1 MRKVFV
7 FCLLIFSGSL
17 FAEISTS
24 VDRNRLAEGETF
36 NLMLEV
42 QGQVAGQ
49 PDTKPLEKDFDVLG
63 TASGSQMTVTNGK
76 VDARTTWTIS
86 LQAKHSGKIEIP
98 PLALNGQK
106 TKAITVDI
114 SDAPQADANSGEDIF
129 IETEISPDTPYV
141 QAEVRYTVRIHH
153 AVQLDDAELNDPK
166 IDGALVRKVD
176 GEHEYYKTI
185 NDRRYRVIE
194 LNYVI
199 FPQSSGELVIPEV
212 TLNARVR
219 QRGQRGRSFGGFF
232 DNDSFNR
239 FSSSRSVRFRSKSHT
254 LQVQPQ
260 PKKNKGSHW
269 LPAKHLGLTE
279 EWDAP
284 KDKIRVGEPIT
295 RTLKLTALGL
305 TAAQLPD
312 LKAPDIDGMNAYPDQ
327 PQSNTQDTEGGVR
340 GEKTRR
346 IAFVPTQPG
355 KFKIP
360 AIEIY
365 WWDTQSDKQQ
375 RIELPERNFT
385 ILPAEGTTPLAK
397 QTEHQSLDNSSK
409 AKEIDKT
416 LSNDETQ
423 NYWPWVSLVLTLLWL
438 STLVFWWRQQKTFS
452 TSRVTEP
459 RPDGQLNLRSAEK
472 AFRLAC
478 RANDSKAA
486 RDSLLKWARL
496 YWPDNPPFGL
506 GDLAERSEDLEARE
520 SLLEL
525 NRTLYREGK
534 KEWNGAALE
543 KVLKK
548 LSAKQ
553 DASSQVTVLPPL
565 YPEK

>member
-1 MRKVFV
+1 VRKVFV
-7 FCLLIFSGSL
+7 FCLLILSGSL

-49 PDTKPLEKDFDVLG
+49 PDTKPLKKDFDVLG

-86 LQAKHSGKIEIP
+86 LQAKHSGHIVIP
-98 PLALNGQK
+98 PLELNGQK

-114 SDAPQADANSGEDIF
+114 SDAPQVDASSGEDIF
-129 IETEISPDTPYV
+129 IETEILPDTPYV

-153 AVQLDDAELNDPK
+153 AVQLDDAELDDPK

-194 LNYVI
+194 INYVI
-199 FPQSSGELVIPEV
+199 FPQSSGKLVIPEV

-219 QRGQRGRSFGGFF
+219 QRGRSFGGFF
-232 DNDSFNR
+232 DNGSFDR

-254 LQVQPQ
+254 LQVRPQ

-269 LPAKHLGLTE
+269 LPAKQLGLTE
-279 EWDAP
+279 VWDAP

-305 TAAQLPD
+305 TPAQLPD
-312 LKAPDIDGMNAYPDQ
+312 LNAPDIEGMNAYPDQ

-365 WWDTQSDKQQ
+365 WWNTQSDKQQ
-375 RIELPERNFT
+375 RIELPERSFT
-385 ILPAEGTTPLAK
+385 ILPAEGTAPLPK
-397 QTEHQSLDNSSK
+397 QSGHQSLDSSSK
-409 AKEIDKT
+409 AKEIGRIRP
-416 LSNDETQ
+416 NDETKH
-423 NYWPWVSLVLTLLWL
+423 YWLWVSLILMLLWL
-438 STLVFWWRQQKTFS
+438 STLILWWRERKRLS
-452 TSRVTEP
+452 TSRITEP
-459 RPDGQLNLRSAEK
+459 KADGQLNLRSAEK
-472 AFRLAC
+472 AFKLAC
-478 RANDSKAA
+478 RANDPKAA
-486 RDSLLKWARL
+486 RDSLLKWATL
-496 YWPDNPPFGL
+496 YWSDNPPFGL
-506 GDLAERSEDLEARE
+506 GDLAERLEDLDVRE

-534 KEWNGAALE
+534 KEWRGAALE

-548 LSAKQ
+548 LPAKQ
-553 DASSQVTVLPPL
+553 AMSSQATVLPPL